1 MDTNNNY
8 RLTKSS
14 NLQTNLFYAK
24 RTISSFNN
32 FSDLI
37 HYIQNF
43 GDQCKIKWRKRKK
56 KTDIERRKMKE
67 RKRTRKR
74 EERGGRFRIYD

>member
-1 MDTNNNY
+1 MA
-8 RLTKSS
+8 KSS

-24 RTISSFNN
+24 RTISIFNN

-37 HYIQNF
+37 HYIQKV
-43 GDQCKIKWRKRKK
+43 GDQCKIKWGKSKK
-56 KTDIERRKMKE
+56 KTEIERRKMKE

-74 EERGGRFRIYD
+74 GERGGRFRIYD